1 MKKIL
6 LNLGDPIASL
16 SSITN
21 MPVYEYKINHNPE
34 NMNQSN
40 TGINTFIDYE
50 YLMKTIDEK
59 LFTNKL
65 NGDNFFRFLNSEK
78 KNKSLKNLISFQ
90 DFKKMFDYY
99 IVNLKKSGK
108 IAPYQEKEIIDYNIH
123 QIYSKFIEEFEIS
136 VNSIVNDITKKIKK
150 VKVKSNI
157 KRVLINNDLRYTI
170 NIDQNE
176 VNSKKLN
183 IKFHELEA
191 EAENIKE
198 VYSIIENNINSIQS
212 KIKNATIASIA
223 TTAASVLSSVLS
235 FFFPFIF
242 AFVSVGTSVVSL
254 GITFYIDSLKNQKEA
269 LLSKKEFINK
279 LLNIKSN
286 TTSHDDWYTAFN
298 YIWGVTNGITGNV
311 FRIAMNYKKLK
322 SVGSFA
328 SKLVKAI
335 PSITFT
341 GIDLASLGVSIDEL
355 NKLNKETEEIQ
366 KFLLNLTS
374 KLNEIDK
381 YLDDIRKIEWVV
393 MKETVQ
399 TDSYENGGTGGR
411 NLLFKNL
418 KTGEFK
424 TIDQMLSVSEWQL
437 YEWGLQ
443 KVYNP
448 AKNIWYIRKLPNKTK
463 LDNLG

>member
-286 TTSHDDWYTAFN
+286 TTSLDDWYTAFN

-311 FRIAMNYKKLK
+311 FRIAMNL
-322 SVGSFA
+322 
-328 SKLVKAI
+328 
-335 PSITFT
+335 
-341 GIDLASLGVSIDEL
+341 
-355 NKLNKETEEIQ
+355 
-366 KFLLNLTS
+366 
-374 KLNEIDK
+374 
-381 YLDDIRKIEWVV
+381 
-393 MKETVQ
+393 
-399 TDSYENGGTGGR
+399 
-411 NLLFKNL
+411 
-418 KTGEFK
+418 
-424 TIDQMLSVSEWQL
+424 
-437 YEWGLQ
+437 
-443 KVYNP
+443 
-448 AKNIWYIRKLPNKTK
+448 
-463 LDNLG
+463 